1 MKTSFEIRKKLKE
14 LSVKTSLG
22 FHHSEGF
29 SSETS
34 GLDKETFLIWPCW
47 IYIMLLFLIVVLLPH
62 KCTKKKIQY
71 PTYYAKILEIVEIN
85 K

>member
-1 MKTSFEIRKKLKE
+1 
-14 LSVKTSLG
+14 
-22 FHHSEGF
+22 
-29 SSETS
+29 
-34 GLDKETFLIWPCW
+34 
-47 IYIMLLFLIVVLLPH
+47 MLLFLIVVLLPH

>member
-1 MKTSFEIRKKLKE
+1 MKTSFEIRKKLKKE

-34 GLDKETFLIWPCW
+34 GL
-47 IYIMLLFLIVVLLPH
+47 
-62 KCTKKKIQY
+62 
-71 PTYYAKILEIVEIN
+71 
-85 K
+85 